1 VQSPPIFPSSSHKVR
16 VHHQSEGGE
25 ADRINNSTERFSTSR
40 QGNPMIPESKIA
52 NPKSKIEK
60 FPEHAGAG
68 GPHYKAITSIG

>member
-40 QGNPMIPESKIA
+40 QGNPMIPESKIE
-52 NPKSKIEK
+52 NPKSKNWKVPPNVVARADKVIR
-60 FPEHAGAG
+60 
-68 GPHYKAITSIG
+68 